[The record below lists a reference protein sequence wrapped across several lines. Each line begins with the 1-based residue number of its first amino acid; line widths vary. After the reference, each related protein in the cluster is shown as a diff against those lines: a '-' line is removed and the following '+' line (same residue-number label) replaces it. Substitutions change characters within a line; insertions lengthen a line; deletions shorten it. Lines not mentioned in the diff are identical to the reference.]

1 MKEVGEQKMRS
12 MRRWIATAVFLL
24 SLALYALTAEPT
36 ASYWDCPEYVTTA
49 ARLEPGHPP
58 GNPVWMLTA
67 RVFTMLAPSAQAQAY
82 MVNLMSGVCSAVA
95 VLLLFLTL
103 TIFIRR
109 LVVPP
114 EHGGKFTPRQ
124 TLMILGGSLCGSL
137 CLAVSDTFWFSAIE
151 AEVYAM
157 SAMLT
162 ALSLWLTFLWGENM
176 GKPYASRYLV
186 LTAYVTGLAIG
197 VHQLNLLTLPVSA
210 LVILFYRRDNLRP
223 GMLIMAMAASLV
235 AIAAVLFGM
244 MPAALALAGKLELL
258 AVNTFHL
265 PMHSGVLAYA
275 AVTIA
280 VLIATA
286 AVTNGEKRR
295 ILSLTLTALALWLC
309 GLLSF
314 GGNAA
319 VGAAICAL
327 LLAAGIMC
335 RRRIS
340 MAVCNIT
347 VWSAAML
354 FLGYCSYSLI
364 MIRGAAAPPMNQGA
378 PGNIFALQSYI
389 HRDQYGSDPLLYG
402 PTPYS
407 KPLYVED
414 MAKDSVTGR
423 MTASYT
429 RPFRYGGKT
438 VYHPMPD
445 STGRMQYSGMLVGQ
459 KMRYPP
465 ELNMWFPRIYSPD
478 PDDIETYS
486 GWAGMTR
493 ENMDTVEVSYAVDSA
508 GNAVGKYDNLT
519 GKRTKET
526 GLRPTYWQN
535 LAMLGG
541 YQMSYMYFRYLL
553 WNFVGRQN
561 EVYAQGESDAGN
573 FITGIAPVDEL
584 MLGDISKMPD
594 DIGRGN
600 PGHHAYWLLPLL
612 LGIVGIAYQFARSRR
627 QFAVTLLLFILT
639 GVAIVVYLNQTPG
652 QPRERDYSFVGSFY
666 AWCIWIGIGAT
677 SLIEAALSAW
687 GGRRRRA
694 VRRPLAA
701 ALVLAVVATP
711 VIMLAENLP
720 DHNRAGRTITRDIAL
735 NIVNP
740 LPQNAILFMNGDNY
754 TFPLWYIQ
762 ETEGVRTDI
771 RTINLAY
778 IATPWYIAQ
787 LAMPTDGGKPVKLS
801 IPPEKLNAVAMQ
813 AYNTVDIGCG
823 TADARE
829 ALHRLFREKPTPGKR
844 LCIAADRLRFAV
856 PGAADSVTVDLRSV
870 AGGRSS
876 LRLKK
881 LMILDIIAN
890 NADLRPVCWIA
901 VLGDDDKAGLA
912 AYTHREGLSRIL
924 GVTDEYTSASRTAN
938 IILGRFNDCGVCR
951 AHYIDVPGRM
961 QVNLIRHLMASTA
974 LQLLDRDSVPADRN
988 KALRLAQLSQQWF
1001 PSSIVPYTSNRS
1013 GGVTYSNGG
1022 ELARIYHKLWEL
1034 TGNDAYR
1041 REAERLAYA
1050 ELERCA
1056 SYSRYLSSLSPRYRR
1071 YTKATTRLSR
1081 NTLYES
1087 VQILMDLGVDSLRI
1101 VNSPV
1106 LRGIDVQRHRDI
1118 WLKTIESQ
1126 Q

>member
-1 MKEVGEQKMRS
+1 MREVCEQKMRS
-12 MRRWIATAVFLL
+12 TRRWIAAAVFLL
-24 SLALYALTAEPT
+24 SLALYALTAELT

-67 RVFTMLAPSAQAQAY
+67 RVFTMLAPSVQAQAY

-95 VLLLFLTL
+95 VMLLFLTL

-114 EHGGKFTPRQ
+114 EHGGKYTARQ
-124 TLMILGGSLCGSL
+124 TLMILGGSLCGAV

-176 GKPYASRYLV
+176 GKPHASRYLV
-186 LTAYVTGLAIG
+186 LTAYVTGLAVG

-223 GMLIMAMAASLV
+223 GMLMLAMAASLV

-244 MPAALALAGKLELL
+244 MPAALAL
-258 AVNTFHL
+258 
-265 PMHSGVLAYA
+265 
-275 AVTIA
+275 
-280 VLIATA
+280 
-286 AVTNGEKRR
+286 
-295 ILSLTLTALALWLC
+295 WLC

-314 GGNAA
+314 GGNIA

-327 LLAAGIMC
+327 LLALGVLC
-335 RRRIS
+335 RRRMS
-340 MAVCNIT
+340 MAVCNIA

-364 MIRGAAAPPMNQGA
+364 MIRGAASPPMNQGA

-438 VYHPMPD
+438 AYHPIPD
-445 STGRMQYSGMLVGQ
+445 STGRMQYSGMLAGQ
-459 KMRYPP
+459 KMRYAP
-465 ELNMWFPRIYSPD
+465 ELNMWFPRIYSTD
-478 PDDIETYS
+478 PDAIEAYG

-519 GKRTKET
+519 GKRVKET

-573 FITGIAPVDEL
+573 FITGIAPIDEL

-612 LGIVGIAYQFARSRR
+612 LGIAGIACQFARSRR
-627 QFAVTLLLFILT
+627 QFAVTMLLFILT

-677 SLIEAALSAW
+677 SLIEAAFSAW
-687 GGRRRRA
+687 DKRRWRA
-694 VRRPLAA
+694 VSRPLAA
-701 ALVLAVVATP
+701 ALALAVIATP

-720 DHNRAGRTITRDIAL
+720 DHNRSGRTITRDIAL

-740 LPQNAILFMNGDNY
+740 LPKDAIMFINGDNY

-771 RTINLAY
+771 RTVNLAY
-778 IATPWYIAQ
+778 IAQPWYIAQ

-801 IPPEKLNAVAMQ
+801 IPAEKLNAVAMQ
-813 AYNTVDIGCG
+813 AYNTVDIGSG
-823 TADARE
+823 TADARD

-844 LCIAADRLRFAV
+844 LCIAADSLRFAI

-890 NADLRPVCWIA
+890 NAGIRPVCWIA
-901 VLGDDDKAGLA
+901 ALGDDDKAGLA

-924 GVTDEYTSASRTAN
+924 GITDEYTSASRTAD
-938 IILGRFNDCGVCR
+938 IIINRFNDCGVSS
-951 AHYIDVPGRM
+951 AHYVDVPGRM
-961 QVNLIRHLMASTA
+961 QVNVIRHLMASTA
-974 LQLLDRDSVPADRN
+974 LHLLDRDSLPSDRER
-988 KALRLAQLSQQWF
+988 ALRLAQLSRKWF
-1001 PSSIVPYTSNRS
+1001 PSEIVPHASNIT

-1022 ELARIYHKLWEL
+1022 ELARIY
-1034 TGNDAYR
+1034 R
-1041 REAERLAYA
+1041 
-1050 ELERCA
+1050 
-1056 SYSRYLSSLSPRYRR
+1056 
-1071 YTKATTRLSR
+1071 
-1081 NTLYES
+1081 
-1087 VQILMDLGVDSLRI
+1087 
-1101 VNSPV
+1101 
-1106 LRGIDVQRHRDI
+1106 QRHI
-1118 WLKTIESQ
+1118 PP
-1126 Q
+1126 